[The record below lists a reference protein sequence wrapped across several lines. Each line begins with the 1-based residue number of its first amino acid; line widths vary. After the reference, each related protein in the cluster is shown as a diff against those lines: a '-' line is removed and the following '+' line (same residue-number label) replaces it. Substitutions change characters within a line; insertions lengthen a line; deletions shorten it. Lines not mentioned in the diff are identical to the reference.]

1 MTDPEG
7 LPQSQRD
14 VLATPPPSEQEIAD
28 LRRSAAVLRAFCEAL
43 PPFMLTVDLD
53 LTVLT
58 INRTLS
64 ELPPETVLGLHALT
78 FVAPAYH
85 EAARQCYAEAVRTR
99 KPSKYDSIASG
110 PSGGQ
115 AWYTS
120 YVSPIIE
127 DGRMTGFAVAVEDIT
142 AHKMALEAARLAAD
156 KLANYAKELEEKN
169 RLLAVENAE
178 RERTEAALR
187 ALSTPIIQ
195 AWEGVLALPVIGS
208 VDGQRAAQMME
219 MLLGEIVRTRARFAV
234 LDLTGVETVD
244 TATVA
249 NLLRIVRAA
258 GLLGSQCLVSG
269 IAPALAQT
277 MVTAGGSAEGLQT
290 FGKLQDA
297 LRYALFEEGVQALGA
312 KRA

>member
-14 VLATPPPSEQEIAD
+14 VLATTPPSEQEIAD

-58 INRTLS
+58 INRTLP
-64 ELPPETVLGLHALT
+64 ELPPETVLGVSALT

-85 EAARQCYAEAVRTR
+85 AAARQCYAEAVRTQ

-110 PSGGQ
+110 PDGGQ

-156 KLANYAKELEEKN
+156 KLANYARELEEKN

-195 AWEGVLALPVIGS
+195 AWEGVLALPIIGS

-258 GLLGSQCLVSG
+258 GLLGSRCLVSG
-269 IAPALAQT
+269 IAPAVAQT

-297 LRYALFEEGVQALGA
+297 LRYALFKEGVQALGA